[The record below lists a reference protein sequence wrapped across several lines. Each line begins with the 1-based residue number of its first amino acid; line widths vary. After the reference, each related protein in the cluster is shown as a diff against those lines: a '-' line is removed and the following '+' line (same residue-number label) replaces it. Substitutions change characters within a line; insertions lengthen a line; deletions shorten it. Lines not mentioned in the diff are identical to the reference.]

1 MGSEC
6 SCVKHEN
13 EQEFIN
19 GSGSGPYSFKKFV
32 CNEIIK
38 IILYLLY
45 IIQYLPKDDNRIYYG
60 KGDEY
65 DKDVK
70 NKIDRTSSLIRN
82 GVTEYT
88 NGNVEVIVPCPKAD

>member
-32 CNEIIK
+32 CNEI
-38 IILYLLY
+38 
-45 IIQYLPKDDNRIYYG
+45 
-60 KGDEY
+60 
-65 DKDVK
+65 
-70 NKIDRTSSLIRN
+70 
-82 GVTEYT
+82 
-88 NGNVEVIVPCPKAD
+88 